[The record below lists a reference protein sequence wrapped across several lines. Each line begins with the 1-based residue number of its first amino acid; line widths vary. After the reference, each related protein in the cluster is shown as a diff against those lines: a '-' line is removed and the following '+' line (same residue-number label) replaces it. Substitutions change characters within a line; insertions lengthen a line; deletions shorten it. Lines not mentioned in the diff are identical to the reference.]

1 MNRHLYAKAEEFLDG
16 STPTSTPTSIIP
28 ENENIKGLK

>member
-1 MNRHLYAKAEEFLDG
+1 MVRLGMDIIYMV
-16 STPTSTPTSIIP
+16 TPTSTPTSIIP

>member
-1 MNRHLYAKAEEFLDG
+1 MNRHLHAKAEEFLDG
-16 STPTSTPTSIIP
+16 LTPTSIIP